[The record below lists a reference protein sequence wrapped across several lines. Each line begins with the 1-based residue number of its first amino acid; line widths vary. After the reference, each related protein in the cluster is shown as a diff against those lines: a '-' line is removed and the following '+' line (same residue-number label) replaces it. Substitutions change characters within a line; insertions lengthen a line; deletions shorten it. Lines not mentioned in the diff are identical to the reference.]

1 MNRREQIIVGLMVL
15 VCLYGAYEFLLGN
28 GKTPAGRRV
37 QNQGADLK
45 QFVSEVTEKM
55 SLSEASPARGYVLAT
70 MRQPD
75 RWAKDPFGDD
85 LPPET
90 LTIHADT
97 DEAQPTVRQTSFAY
111 TGYMAMGDRR
121 MAIVNGSEYFE
132 GESLA
137 QSGYQ
142 LYRVTPGEIEVRS
155 TDGDNRQIIPLTEDK
170 AQ

>member
-1 MNRREQIIVGLMVL
+1 MNRRERIIVGLMAL
-15 VCLYGAYEFLLGN
+15 VCIYGAYEFLFSN
-28 GKTPAGRRV
+28 GKTPATRRV
-37 QNQGADLK
+37 QNQGVELK

-55 SLSEASPARGYVLAT
+55 GLSDASPGRGYVLAM

-75 RWAKDPFGDD
+75 RWAKDPFGDA
-85 LPPET
+85 LAET
-90 LTIHADT
+90 LTIDAGT
-97 DEAQPTVRQTSFAY
+97 DEAQQTVRQTSFAY
-111 TGYMAMGDRR
+111 TGYIAMGDRR

-142 LYRVTPGEIEVRS
+142 LYRVMPGEIEVRS